1 MRGVIFKQKLVTAQV
16 QSQNRVGVSF
26 TGGVHLPAHKVVCDF
41 WTVPCLMRLLNL
53 FTGLLLGVGIPR
65 SGISRGKPYTFSL

>member
-26 TGGVHLPAHKVVCDF
+26 TGGVHLPACKVACDH
-41 WTVPCLMRLLNL
+41 VLLDEQS
-53 FTGLLLGVGIPR
+53 FYRSFGV
-65 SGISRGKPYTFSL
+65 RGHPLEWYQ